1 MARGDHIMVRRWRGL
16 YTHHGIDL
24 GNGQVVHL
32 SGEPLRMRDARVC
45 IVSMDEFLQGQPVRV
60 MRHPGKHRP
69 PEEVATAA
77 LSHLGERGYHLWQ
90 NNCEHFASYCATGE
104 RRSEQVTFAKKVVK
118 TTAAV
123 TAGAAAAAITVIV
136 VMRQSSAHKPAR
148 KPAVRRVA
156 GAKQRRTRT

>member
-1 MARGDHIMVRRWRGL
+1 MARGDHICVRRWRGL

-32 SGEPLRMRDARVC
+32 SGEPLRLRDARVC
-45 IVSMDEFLQGQPVRV
+45 VVSMDDFTQGQPVRV
-60 MRHPGKHRP
+60 LRHKDADRP

-77 LSHLGERGYHLWQ
+77 LSHLGERGYHLWH

-104 RRSEQVTFAKKVVK
+104 RRSEQVTFAGKVLK
-118 TTAAV
+118 TAAAA

-136 VMRQSSAHKPAR
+136 VMKQASAGKGTQ
-148 KPAVRRVA
+148 RRA
-156 GAKQRRTRT
+156 AHTRQRRTKA